1 MADNNLIADFAD
13 YRKFVAATHVF
24 KNTSGAS
31 RFFAYVG
38 PNGKELAAGPAT
50 DTTDGEV
57 YVHED
62 SFVHP
67 MGILE
72 KQAINRDLANG
83 NIKYGNRGVSFYR
96 VKNLTQVAAQNVTM
110 TQPGRIVG
118 AWYVATAGSA
128 TGTIAI
134 ANTTQSGANIVTAV
148 ATSLSNA
155 TTNKVKQLTIDATAA
170 SGYDVKAGDVITCT
184 PGAVGGAGTTGDV
197 FIAVAHHSE

>member
-1 MADNNLIADFAD
+1 MANNNLLADFSD
-13 YRKFVAATHVF
+13 YRKFILASHVY

-38 PNGKELAAGPAT
+38 PNGKELAAGPTNDLA
-50 DTTDGEV
+50 DGEV
-57 YVHED
+57 YVQED

-67 MGILE
+67 QGILAR
-72 KQAINRDLANG
+72 QAISRDLANG
-83 NIKYGNRGVSFYR
+83 NIKYGNQGVTFYR
-96 VKNLTQVAAQNVTM
+96 VKSLTQTTAQTVTM
-110 TQPGRIVG
+110 TKPGRVVG

-128 TGTIAI
+128 TGTIEI
-134 ANTTQSGANIVTAV
+134 ENTTQSGANIVTAV

-155 TTNKVKQLTIDATAA
+155 ATDKVKQLTIDATAT

-184 PGAVGGAGTTGDV
+184 PGATGGAGTTGDV